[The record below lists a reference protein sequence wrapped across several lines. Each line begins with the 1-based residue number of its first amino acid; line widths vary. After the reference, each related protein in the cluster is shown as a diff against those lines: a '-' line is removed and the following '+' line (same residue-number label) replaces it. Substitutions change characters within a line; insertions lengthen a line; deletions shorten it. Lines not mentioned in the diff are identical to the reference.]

1 MRFEGTYSIGT
12 FFFIG
17 MHEYDPATQTIHI
30 YTPRGN
36 AIRTLAEAVNVVPGR
51 DAGQFV
57 LIYGNDPNAPLD
69 ISERNLPPPV
79 MGSTNEAIP
88 ASPAGQIS
96 ITIAPGVSEMQ
107 RTRRCDTGDFS
118 PYAGRPVDFSDA
130 DLSGVT
136 FGAVDLRQV
145 VLTRTRFSHA
155 NLSRCRFGPQQLAGL
170 DLRNVSLVDAD
181 LQGFDLTC
189 TRLDGAVLTGAN
201 LTGAKLERASLTGAN
216 LNNTNFTG
224 VNATGAG
231 FDGAHGM
238 GTRYNGANLT
248 NASFVGARLG
258 NPVFAGATLT
268 GVSFRDAVLPGADF
282 GARERAPGGDA
293 NAAADFA
300 GVDFD
305 NADLRSASFSGAD
318 LTGCLL
324 PRRPLQFG
332 RSTASGTRF
341 VGATLDAR
349 LLGDDWSYIDATDA
363 TILTDPSLA
372 LPGLKAVHAI
382 LPKIGLAGLQ
392 LTGADFTSAKLHD
405 ARFGRCALQ
414 DATFDQ
420 AELPG
425 ADFTA
430 ANLEGANF
438 TSADLRSCVFA
449 QAWLF
454 NVTFTRTVLM
464 DTNFSSAMLA
474 QSNFSAIQGRSLAG
488 VNFARACLVSADFH
502 DVDAPRAGSTRT
514 TFSGACLAGADFS
527 NASLFDVMLTDAQLS
542 SGSGEITVVHP
553 ARPNGRR
560 FRYQSTTLSPDI
572 TGDDTTCPDGR
583 GGACSTERL
592 TSRPVPERWS
602 P

>member
-1 MRFEGTYSIGT
+1 MRFEGKYGIGT
-12 FFFIG
+12 FFFG
-17 MHEYDPATQTIHI
+17 MYEYDPVTQTVH
-30 YTPRGN
+30 THLPSGTR
-36 AIRTLAEAVNVVPGR
+36 IRTLAESIAIVPGH
-51 DAGQFV
+51 DAGLFI

-69 ISERNLPPPV
+69 LSERRLPFLQEV
-79 MGSTNEAIP
+79 ADVAMP
-88 ASPAGQIS
+88 ASAAPTS
-96 ITIAPGVSEMQ
+96 PLIALGVSEMQ

-145 VLTRTRFSHA
+145 VLARTRFSHA
-155 NLSRCRFGPQQLAGL
+155 SLGRCRFGPHQLAGL
-170 DLRNVSLVDAD
+170 DLSHASLVDAD
-181 LQGFDLTC
+181 LQGFDLTG
-189 TRLDGAVLTGAN
+189 TRLDGADLTGAN
-201 LTGAKLERASLTGAN
+201 LSGATLERANLTGAQ
-216 LNNTNFTG
+216 LNGTDFSD
-224 VNATGAG
+224 AKAAGAV
-231 FDGAHGM
+231 FDGARGI
-238 GTRYNGANLT
+238 GTQFRNATLT
-248 NASFVGARLG
+248 HASFAGARLG
-258 NPVFAGATLT
+258 RPMFAGATLT
-268 GVSFRDAVLPGADF
+268 GVSFRDAVLAGADF
-282 GARERAPGGDA
+282 TARERAPGDDVA
-293 NAAADFA
+293 AAADFD

-305 NADLRSASFSGAD
+305 NADLRSASFNGAV
-318 LTGCLL
+318 LTGCVV
-324 PRRPLQFG
+324 PRRPLRFG
-332 RSTASGTRF
+332 RSTGERTRF

-349 LLGDDWSYIDATDA
+349 LLGIDWSYIDATDA
-363 TILTDPSLA
+363 TILTDPSLE
-372 LPGLKAVHAI
+372 LPALKAVDAI
-382 LPKIGLAGLQ
+382 LPKVGLAGLN
-392 LTGADFTSAKLHD
+392 LAGADFTSAKLHE

-414 DATFDQ
+414 DARFDQ

-425 ADFTA
+425 ADFTG

-454 NVTFTRTVLM
+454 NVTFTRTVLL

-527 NASLFDVMLTDAQLS
+527 NASLFDVILTDAQLS
-542 SGSGEITVVHP
+542 PAGDEITVVHP

-560 FRYQSTTLSPDI
+560 FRYQATILSPDI
-572 TGDDTTCPDGR
+572 TGEDTLCPDGR